1 MVCWIAGAGPSTGDD
16 DDAPVE
22 VVLLGVNSV
31 PARKRFCL
39 FLTSWAGPGAEG
51 RSGLGAPQAC
61 CSPTCSCPSVMRGRT
76 DIARDTL
83 LGPRTTGVGVVALR
97 EDPSS
102 TRVGSC
108 AAEVDRVLTRLFV
121 TSFLGATRHDSNGLP
136 CGSGAGAAGVGAP
149 AVPRIFVVVEVLG
162 PLGVNICA
170 LRVLVT
176 DGGRGV

>member
-1 MVCWIAGAGPSTGDD
+1 VVCWIAAGPSTGDE

-31 PARKRFCL
+31 PARKRFL
-39 FLTSWAGPGAEG
+39 
-51 RSGLGAPQAC
+51 SGTTQAC
-61 CSPTCSCPSVMRGRT
+61 CSSPACSWPSVMRGRT

-83 LGPRTTGVGVVALR
+83 FGPRTTGVGVVALR

-108 AAEVDRVLTRLFV
+108 AAEVERVVVTRLFV
-121 TSFLGATRHDSNGLP
+121 TSFLGATRHDSNGL
-136 CGSGAGAAGVGAP
+136 
-149 AVPRIFVVVEVLG
+149 VVEVLG